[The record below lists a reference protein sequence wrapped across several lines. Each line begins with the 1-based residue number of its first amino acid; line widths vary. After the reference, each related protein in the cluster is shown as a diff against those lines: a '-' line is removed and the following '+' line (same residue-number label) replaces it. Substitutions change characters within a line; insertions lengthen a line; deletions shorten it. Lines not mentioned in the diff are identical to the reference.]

1 MYIRPR
7 LAILAVALCIV
18 ACNGGG
24 SAVTVASTAEA
35 QTVTVNINTTEN
47 VTVPSRT
54 NFAGANMMIMNTG
67 TSYKDTAMQSMV
79 ESMHL
84 GWTRFPGGTNDD
96 AWDQSTGTMNPTW
109 VAEFDTSAYMSTYN
123 ALYGEMKT
131 DGGKQDKNSIT
142 NFASFL
148 STQTNGTSPTHFIGV
163 VNVFTDTSASAATLV
178 SSAQSAG
185 LTGLD
190 DIWELGNETSY
201 FSTFFGSATNY
212 LKTVKPYATAITG
225 VESGAQFAVWVDL
238 NNSGWITNVASYSSP
253 FWQQLYTHQ
262 YPTPPDY
269 LSDGVTEV
277 NTAAQFVAF
286 YNEFLLDKT
295 NTLYD
300 SLPTTYS
307 LPSNYLMEISEYN
320 IQPNDWLNMKS
331 TEYNA
336 VFVAEYLL
344 RAAIDPHITHAGMH
358 LAVSNATSA
367 QEAVVPTDDYVSQC
381 QTAYADG
388 TTIDTANATLYP
400 FGYYM
405 AAPGMALEVVDQAI
419 NTSTAIW
426 PTSVTGGT
434 WVSYNNY
441 NGTSGTMPAVY
452 AQAVKH
458 STNPQHLLLTNKS
471 SVAQT
476 VTIEVNGTP
485 LSTSYT
491 TSYITATEPDTVSGI
506 TIQTGGPA
514 TGPVTLPPYSVMNV
528 AWSN

>member
-24 SAVTVASTAEA
+24 SAVTIASTAEA

-47 VTVPSRT
+47 ITVPSRT

-109 VAEFDTSAYMSTYN
+109 VSDFSGYTSTYN
-123 ALYGEMKT
+123 SLNGEMKT

-163 VNVFTDTSASAATLV
+163 VNVFTDTSAHAATLV